1 MAEVENAS
9 VTQPE
14 KPRPTDALE
23 GAAAPVAEAIAI
35 MARLRGPGGCPW
47 DREQTFDSIKRHT
60 LEETYEVFDAIERRA
75 WPDLKDELG
84 DLLLQ
89 VLFYAQMA
97 SEAGYFDIGD
107 VAANLNAKLV
117 RRHPHIFPVNGELA
131 DATDANAVLRNW
143 EQIKRAEKLDAAAV
157 RGGEAVSGLD
167 DIPRGMPATLEA
179 AKVGSRAAKVGF
191 DWPSVDGL
199 FDKLQEEIA
208 ELKAELAS
216 GNASAQEK
224 VQEELG
230 DLLFTAVNLARYVKV
245 DAESALRAANAKF
258 RARFRA
264 MEASAGGF
272 EALASLR
279 PDELESLWNQAKL
292 DTRELK
298 P

>member
-1 MAEVENAS
+1 
-9 VTQPE
+9 
-14 KPRPTDALE
+14 L
-23 GAAAPVAEAIAI
+23 AEAIAI

-143 EQIKRAEKLDAAAV
+143 EQIKRSEKLEAAAASD
-157 RGGEAVSGLD
+157 GQASAASGLD
-167 DIPRGMPATLEA
+167 DIPRSMPATLEA
-179 AKVGSRAAKVGF
+179 GKLGSRAAKVGF

-208 ELKAELAS
+208 ELKAELVKAS
-216 GNASAQEK
+216 PPAQGSVK
-224 VQEELG
+224 EELG
-230 DLLFTAVNLARYVKV
+230 DLLFTAVNLARHVKV

-258 RARFRA
+258 RERFRA
-264 MEASAGGF
+264 MEARAGGYD
-272 EALASLR
+272 ALGSLA
-279 PDELESLWNQAKL
+279 PEELEALWNQAKL
-292 DTRELK
+292 DGAGHGTK